1 MPRTSNDET
10 SDPDQPG
17 CRATRGSDRSVR
29 RASDRAGV
37 NAGGGLD
44 AGAER
49 LRVAVTRE
57 QADRRGAL
65 RGSEE
70 LDRGRDAADAGPD
83 RAGTPQR
90 KELGRRLPGHEV
102 AGADPGRVARSGPR
116 SLQPRPPLS
125 KLTRPPGRFAPPLDS
140 RRPENSAVVLPTRSA
155 LHWPEPGGGRATIV
169 RRMRR
174 LGILGVVSLALLI
187 VTLGLIEVTG
197 RWFFIPLL
205 ARYSSQQDLNLQL
218 LKPKDLGVAGIY
230 VPHHYYLYGPRPSYR
245 SLDTEL
251 RHNSRGCRA
260 EDGPLEGPETV
271 VRIVALGGST
281 TYSTLVRQNNRI
293 YTYLL
298 ETLLNDWAK
307 ALNLGRRFE
316 VLNCGVPGA
325 TSAENLSRY
334 IFDLSE
340 YRADLLLIQQGIND
354 AVARA
359 FPHLS
364 RDYREYS
371 KTWDETYLE
380 PPRWFIARAIRAVK
394 NKVGDSIWNKG
405 INILVRHKIPD
416 GSAAENYERNGPQI
430 FEANTR
436 YLVRL
441 AA

>member
-1 MPRTSNDET
+1 
-10 SDPDQPG
+10 
-17 CRATRGSDRSVR
+17 
-29 RASDRAGV
+29 
-37 NAGGGLD
+37 
-44 AGAER
+44 
-49 LRVAVTRE
+49 
-57 QADRRGAL
+57 
-65 RGSEE
+65 
-70 LDRGRDAADAGPD
+70 
-83 RAGTPQR
+83 
-90 KELGRRLPGHEV
+90 
-102 AGADPGRVARSGPR
+102 
-116 SLQPRPPLS
+116 
-125 KLTRPPGRFAPPLDS
+125 
-140 RRPENSAVVLPTRSA
+140 
-155 LHWPEPGGGRATIV
+155 V

-271 VRIVALGGST
+271 VRIVAIGGST

-394 NKVGDSIWNKG
+394 NKVGDSIWNQG

-441 AA
+441 AAGDGAAVLLLTEHLVTDKNVPWTRLPLGRVRATVEHNEVLSRLAASEKVLFFDLQRALCACRERMPDGRHLNEAGEREKAQAVFEYLTSRGIMKRWLMRSRVR